1 MIEKPYLE
9 KNSAYHPA
17 KEQRSLPRTT
27 MRSLQSI
34 LLTGGAG
41 FIGSSLTRHLLKEKD
56 LGKLI
61 ILDKLTYAGN
71 RSNLALPEQD
81 PRCHFVQGD
90 ICDAALVE
98 KLIQEHKISGIFHLA
113 AESHVDRSI
122 ANSAPFVTTNIMGT
136 ATLLDAAQR
145 HSIALL
151 HCSTDEVYGPITAPG
166 KAKETEPLHPG
177 SPYAASKASADL
189 LCLAATHT
197 HGVQTII
204 TRCTN
209 NYGPRQHPEKLIP
222 LFIQRALQD
231 EPLPVYGR
239 GLQIRDWLH
248 VDDHCEGLLAAWRR
262 GKSGEIY
269 HFSGHRERTN
279 LGMARSILDALR
291 KPHTLIEHVADR
303 PGHGERYALDTEK
316 AMMWFGWQPKADFRE
331 AFPEVVRALS
341 VDLGAAS

>member
-1 MIEKPYLE
+1 
-9 KNSAYHPA
+9 
-17 KEQRSLPRTT
+17 

-41 FIGSSLTRHLLKEKD
+41 FIGSSLARHLLAEED
-56 LGKLI
+56 LGTLVV
-61 ILDKLTYAGN
+61 LDKLTYAGN

-90 ICDAALVE
+90 ICDGALLE
-98 KLIQEHKISGIFHLA
+98 RLIQEHNITGIFHLA

-122 ANSAPFVTTNIMGT
+122 EDSENFVISNVVGT
-136 ATLLDAAQR
+136 ATLLAAAQK
-145 HSIALL
+145 HNLPLL
-151 HCSTDEVYGPITAPG
+151 HCSTDEVYGPIPSPE
-166 KAKETEPLHPG
+166 KAKETSPLLPS

-197 HGVQTII
+197 HSVETII

-222 LFIQRALQD
+222 LFIQKALRDQ
-231 EPLPVYGR
+231 PLPIYGS
-239 GLQIRDWLH
+239 GHQIRDWIH

-291 KPHTLIEHVADR
+291 KPHTLIEHVPDR
-303 PGHGERYALDTEK
+303 LGHDERYALDTEK
-316 AMMWFGWQPKADFRE
+316 ALMWFGWQPKADFRE

-341 VDLGAAS
+341 VDLGAAH